1 MCIEVIGKRIEPKA
15 YYKSMRGVG
24 VPEAFGSALSSIVGS
39 DSVTEEGLLFAE
51 PFSVCVSAANV
62 MLHVSREA

>member
-1 MCIEVIGKRIEPKA
+1 MVKA
-15 YYKSMRGVG
+15 GQRVKILK
-24 VPEAFGSALSSIVGS
+24 AFGSALSSIVGS
-39 DSVTEEGLLFAE
+39 DSVTEEGILFAE

>member
-1 MCIEVIGKRIEPKA
+1 M
-15 YYKSMRGVG
+15 VG
-24 VPEAFGSALSSIVGS
+24 NTYGEGWAACEDTEGIWFAFSSIVGS

-62 MLHVSREA
+62 